1 MLLTIGFIG
10 LIRLICPVLPTA
22 FNQQPTLFFFGD
34 MCLLVFFQFITIEA
48 PGNRHAARRR
58 GIQYIN
64 PRLTTP
70 SVRICNPHLA
80 VLERRIYNPRPIA
93 RPIIIRDCKSRS
105 YLARITNPRGH
116 RMLCAL
122 YVFWMPR
129 RRAA

>member
-58 GIQYIN
+58 GIQN
-64 PRLTTP
+64 TRTTP
-70 SVRICNPHLA
+70 N
-80 VLERRIYNPRPIA
+80 
-93 RPIIIRDCKSRS
+93 DTGCKQ
-105 YLARITNPRGH
+105 
-116 RMLCAL
+116 
-122 YVFWMPR
+122 WMPR